1 MLTQKGFQHCQAKS
15 VGGFANILRKSL
27 THCSKQEGYIF
38 VVIINNLCIVLKI
51 FRRRFHK
58 VKSPA
63 PRVMSPEPKSHRLVD
78 GKAEAKNLKQLENK
92 FCFKQ
97 CNTFS

>member
-1 MLTQKGFQHCQAKS
+1 MLTQKGFQRYQAKR

-51 FRRRFHK
+51 FRLEGGFI
-58 VKSPA
+58 KSRA
-63 PRVMSPEPKSHRLVD
+63 QRQEL
-78 GKAEAKNLKQLENK
+78 
-92 FCFKQ
+92 
-97 CNTFS
+97 